1 MSIKE
6 ALMKHLLQY
15 IHIIHRQHD
24 FLSTSTQLF
33 ECCADWNVAVN
44 TRNDIDIVY
53 KSRTIVQDQFL

>member
-1 MSIKE
+1 
-6 ALMKHLLQY
+6 MKHLLQY